1 MSSEL
6 EQLQKENEVLK
17 KSIQELEQ
25 ASKML
30 VRRDI
35 DLQQAY
41 EELRQLD
48 KEKSEFVSI
57 AAHQLRTPL
66 TTVSF
71 ANQMLIDALRSD
83 LDETQLDIFHK
94 SRVGIENMFEIIE
107 ELLVVDALDYGNL
120 KLSYEPVVLE
130 QLIDEIMIGF
140 ADIIKQKS
148 LAIHIDYSDAP
159 QVVQADKTRIKASI
173 SNVIDNAIKYTL
185 AGGSITLTT
194 KYVESSASITVSD
207 TGIGIEA
214 TEAQNLFKKFSR
226 FDNAIRIDANGS
238 GLGLYI
244 SKKIAEKHKGD
255 LSFVPNGSKGSSFI
269 IKIPIKEL

>member
-148 LAIHIDYSDAP
+148 LAIHTDYSDAP

-185 AGGSITLTT
+185 AGGSITLAT

-255 LSFVPNGSKGSSFI
+255 LSFVPNGTKGSSFI